1 MRSAM
6 NMRTGWFAAT
16 LLVTGGLALSAPP
29 PETTL
34 TLTGGAK
41 SLALSGPYDATR
53 LVVEERRTDG
63 SIRDVSSAVKVTP
76 DDSEV
81 VTVEDGV
88 VRGKKDGKTV
98 LLGQTDS
105 EWLSVPVTVTGIAG
119 AAPPRFATQVVPT
132 LTRLG
137 CNQGGCHGAQQ
148 GKGGFKL
155 SLQGYDPDAD
165 WESITRAAA
174 GRRVSPAQPEN
185 SLLLRKPTGAVPHKG
200 GKLLEVGSPSY
211 KLLVDWIAAGMPGPT
226 PTEPEVKTL
235 TVSPAR
241 RTLAP
246 GKPQAFAVTATFSDG
261 AVRDVT
267 TDALFSASDP
277 ALASVTPE
285 GVAKLNGKGEASV
298 LVRYR
303 DLVATAVVTAPFA
316 PPRAPNQKLV
326 APIDRLVEEKL
337 ASLGLD
343 TSPRCSDEDFLRRV
357 TLDTIGRL
365 PTPDEIRAFLSDN
378 DPYKRERR
386 IEALLNHP
394 EFVDYWT
401 LRWGDLL
408 KSNRNVLGE
417 KGLVAFNGWLRKCV
431 AENKPWDEMARE
443 LLTARGSTFES
454 GPASYF
460 RAAVGPDAL
469 TEMTSQVFLGVRIQC
484 ARCHNHP
491 YEKWKQHEY
500 FQLAAFFNRVRTKPG
515 QVPDEQIVFT
525 AGNAETTHPRTGK
538 VLPPT
543 PLGGSALP
551 ASFTGDR
558 RVVFAD
564 WLTEPSNPFFA
575 RILVNRLWKHFL
587 GQGLIEPVDDV
598 RVTNPPTNDA
608 LLDYLAKDF
617 VAHGFDLKH
626 TMRQILR
633 SQTYQRT
640 ALPTKLNVADSK
652 YYSRYYFKRLDAEP
666 LLDAVG
672 FATGAPE
679 KFGGYPAGVRA
690 TELPD
695 TTAQSYFLDL
705 FGRPARNIVCQCERA
720 DAPNLGQLLH
730 FMNGKPINDKLASKD
745 GRIAKL
751 LAAKTP
757 DDKLIEELYLSSVS
771 RFPTKQEQAIAQ
783 KNLTG
788 AKDKQKA
795 AEDVLW
801 ALLNSKEF
809 LFNH

>member
-1 MRSAM
+1 MKR
-6 NMRTGWFAAT
+6 RTGWFAAT

-29 PETTL
+29 PETSL
-34 TLTGGAK
+34 ALTGGAK
-41 SLALSGPYDATR
+41 SLALVGPYDAVR
-53 LVVEERRTDG
+53 LVVEERRADG
-63 SIRDVSSAVKVTP
+63 SVREVSGAVKITP
-76 DDSEV
+76 DDSGIV
-81 VTVEDGV
+81 AVEDGV

-98 LLGQTDS
+98 LLVQTDS
-105 EWLSVPVTVTGIAG
+105 EWLSVPVTVAGIAN

-165 WESITRAAA
+165 WESITHAAA

-185 SLLLRKPTGAVPHKG
+185 SLFLRKPTGAVPHKG
-200 GKLLEVGSPSY
+200 GTLFEVGSPSY
-211 KLLVDWIAAGMPGPT
+211 RLLADWLSAGMPGPAAN
-226 PTEPEVKTL
+226 EPEVKSL
-235 TVSPAR
+235 SVSPAHR
-241 RTLAP
+241 ILAP

-261 AVRDVT
+261 VTRDVT
-267 TDALFSASDP
+267 TEALFSASDP
-277 ALASVTPE
+277 ALASVTPD
-285 GVAKLNGKGEASV
+285 GVAKLNSKGEASV

-303 DLVATAVVTAPFA
+303 DRVAAAVVTAPYGA
-316 PPRAPNQKLV
+316 RRAPNPKIDK
-326 APIDRLVEEKL
+326 PIDRLVEEKL

-357 TLDTIGRL
+357 SLDTIGLL
-365 PTPDEIRAFLSDN
+365 PTPGEVRSFLADR
-378 DPYKRERR
+378 DPSKREKR
-386 IEALLNHP
+386 IEALLNRP

-417 KGLVAFNGWLRKCV
+417 KGLVEFNQWLRQCV
-431 AENKPWDEMARE
+431 AENKPWDRMARE

-454 GPASYF
+454 GPANYF

-500 FQLAAFFNRVRTKPG
+500 YQLAAFFNRVRTKPG
-515 QVPDEQIVFT
+515 QTEGEQVVFT
-525 AGNAETTHPRTGK
+525 SGNTETTHPRTGK
-538 VLPPT
+538 VMTPT

-558 RVVFAD
+558 RVALAD
-564 WLTEPSNPFFA
+564 WLTAPENPFFA

-598 RVTNPPTNDA
+598 RVTNPPTNEA
-608 LLDYLAKDF
+608 LLDFLAKDF
-617 VAHGFDLKH
+617 VAHGYDLKH
-626 TMRQILR
+626 TMREILR
-633 SQTYQRT
+633 SQTYQRA
-640 ALPTKLNVADSK
+640 ALPTWLNVADSK

-679 KFGGYPAGVRA
+679 KFGGYPVGLRA
-690 TELPD
+690 SELPD

-720 DAPNLGQLLH
+720 DAPSLGQLLH

-751 LAAKTP
+751 LAAKTS
-757 DDKLIEELYLSSVS
+757 DDKLIEELYLASVS
-771 RFPTKQEQAIAQ
+771 RFPTAEERAVALKT
-783 KNLTG
+783 LTG
-788 AKDKQKA
+788 AKDRQKA